1 MNIPFID
8 LKTQYQK
15 IESRVRARI
24 DKVLSHGAYVMGPEV
39 GELEQ
44 KLSEYVNTDYALA
57 CSSGTDAL
65 ILALMALNIGPGD
78 AVITTP
84 FTFFAT
90 AETIAFLGATPVFV
104 DIDPTT
110 YNLSAQELKKAIRAI
125 KDNDPTLHPLPSN
138 IDPSSL
144 TLKAIIAVDLFGLPC
159 DYDQITD
166 IARQENLKIIE
177 DAAQSFGATYKG
189 RQACSFGDISCT
201 SFFPAKPLGC
211 YGDGGMC
218 FTNDQDIIE
227 SLRSLR
233 IHGQGKDKY
242 ENIRIGINGRLDTLQ
257 AAILL
262 TKLEIFPQ
270 EVKLREQVARRYNQ
284 LFEQLPELVTPKV
297 PEDRTSVWAQYSLL
311 AQHNHQ
317 RDKILAY
324 LKENNIPTAI
334 YYPKPLH
341 LQKAFDYLGYKLGDF
356 KVSEN
361 IGERIFSLPM
371 HPYLE
376 PDIQEKIFGLVKE
389 ALEL

>member
-15 IESRVRARI
+15 IEPRVKARI
-24 DKVLSHGAYVMGPEV
+24 DKVLGHGAYVMGPEV
-39 GELEQ
+39 DELEQ
-44 KLSEYVNTDYALA
+44 KLSEYVNTNYALA

-65 ILALMALNIGPGD
+65 ILALMALNIGPKD

-104 DIDPTT
+104 DIDPVNC
-110 YNLSAQELKKAIRAI
+110 NLSVRELKKAIQAI
-125 KDNDPTLHPLPSN
+125 KNNDPSLYPLPPN
-138 IDPSSL
+138 IDPDSL

-166 IARQENLKIIE
+166 IARQENLAIIE
-177 DAAQSFGATYKG
+177 DAAQSFGATYKDK
-189 RQACSFGDISCT
+189 QACSFGNISCT

-218 FTNDQDIIE
+218 FTNDDAMIE
-227 SLRSLR
+227 ALRCLR

-270 EVKLREQVARRYNQ
+270 EVELRQQVARRYNQ
-284 LFEQLPELVTPKV
+284 LFEQLPGLVTPKV

-311 AQHNHQ
+311 AQNKHQ
-317 RDKILAY
+317 RDKILAH
-324 LKENNIPTAI
+324 LKKNNIPTAI

-341 LQKAFDYLGYKLGDF
+341 MQKAFAYLGYSQGDF
-356 KVSEN
+356 KVSED
-361 IGERIFSLPM
+361 ISKRIFSLPM

-376 PDIQEKIFGLVKE
+376 PDMQKKIYTIIKE
-389 ALEL
+389 VL